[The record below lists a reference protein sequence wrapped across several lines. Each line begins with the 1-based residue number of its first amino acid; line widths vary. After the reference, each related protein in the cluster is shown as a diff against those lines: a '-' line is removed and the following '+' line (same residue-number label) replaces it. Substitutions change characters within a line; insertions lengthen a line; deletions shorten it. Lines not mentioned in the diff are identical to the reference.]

1 VRLAGA
7 GHRRPAGSAQL
18 WAGVL
23 HARGGRPARADGVRR
38 AGVAGVRPEPGLAV
52 RVARRRRFRCA
63 HARPATGA
71 GPVRGLLLRHR
82 GTSPVRHDRT
92 GKRTVY
98 IIIYYIIITRVR
110 PSILQ
115 WRGELETL

>member
-7 GHRRPAGSAQL
+7 GHRRPASSAQL

-23 HARGGRPARADGVRR
+23 HARGGRPARADGLRR

-63 HARPATGA
+63 HARPTTGA
-71 GPVRGLLLRHR
+71 GPVRGLLLRHS
-82 GTSPVRHDRT
+82 GAPPVRHDRT
-92 GKRTVY
+92 GECLC
-98 IIIYYIIITRVR
+98 IIISLLHTYVR
-110 PSILQ
+110 PY
-115 WRGELETL
+115 